1 MANNY
6 NMRRLSIAVF
16 TALLSVTASQA
27 SSIFDH
33 DFVVDG
39 FYFKRDQ
46 NYKKNYEVSLRCV
59 MNDNVVVTEGQG
71 GIPNLRDE
79 IVTFYFW
86 SEDGGLDYNY
96 YAKYI
101 GYHGDVVIPGTV
113 IYDDTVY
120 TVTEIDDF
128 AFCQCENLTSVEIP
142 SSVTSIGYGA
152 FYRCKGLTS
161 VEIPNSVTSI
171 GECAFRGCSNLM
183 SVGIGNGVE
192 KIRDLAFR
200 GCSNLTSID
209 VNNGNE
215 YYSCSDGVLF
225 DKDKRTLIY
234 YLEGKRDGS
243 CTIPETVTVIGDYAF
258 YNYTGLTSVEIPN
271 SVTSIG
277 ECAFGECYDLTSVEI
292 TNSVTSIGDYAFY
305 SCTGLTSVEIP
316 NSVTSIGNFAFYTCS
331 GLTSVEIGNSVT
343 SIGNFA
349 FAGCSGLTSVEIGN
363 SVTSIGNCAF
373 DGCAGLTS
381 VEIGNSV
388 TSIGNFAFCNC
399 AGLTSVEIGNS
410 VTDIG
415 SYAFEGCT
423 GLTDVYSLNVT
434 PPTCEGSI
442 CSSSTYEDATLHVP
456 TSSVEDYKNADIWCE
471 FANIVGL
478 DSYTVTIY
486 ISGEEEINV
495 GDEITISALIGGLL
509 EEYATTDTIYAWY
522 MNVDGGEAER
532 IDGSTTDTLVY
543 TPSEAGT
550 YSFYCGVTLN
560 DTTVYSD
567 TTEVEVV
574 AKGSDGSDTGIASI
588 EAEADVTY
596 DVYSIDGIRRMTTRE
611 RSEVESLPE
620 GLYIVNGRKI
630 VIRR

>member
-6 NMRRLSIAVF
+6 NMRRLFIAVF

-27 SSIFDH
+27 SSFDH

-59 MNDNVVVTEGQG
+59 MNDNVEVTTAQG
-71 GIPNLRDE
+71 NIPNLRDE
-79 IVTFYFW
+79 IVTFFIC
-86 SEDGGLDYNY
+86 SEDGGYLGYLDNY
-96 YAKYI
+96 YGKYI
-101 GYHGDVVIPGTV
+101 GYHGDVVIPETV

-120 TVTEIDDF
+120 TVTEIDDY

-142 SSVTSIGYGA
+142 SSVTSIGYEA
-152 FYRCKGLTS
+152 FYGCTGLTS
-161 VEIPNSVTSI
+161 VEIPNNVTSI
-171 GECAFRGCSNLM
+171 GIFAFRSCTGLT
-183 SVGIGNGVE
+183 SVGIGNGVN
-192 KIRDLAFR
+192 KIGDLAFY
-200 GCSNLTSID
+200 GCTGLTSID
-209 VNNGNE
+209 VNKGNE

-234 YLEGKRDGS
+234 YLRGKTDES

-258 YNYTGLTSVEIPN
+258 FYYKGLTSIEIPN

-277 ECAFGECYDLTSVEI
+277 ECAFGDCHDLTSVEI
-292 TNSVTSIGDYAFY
+292 GNSVTSIGDYAFY
-305 SCTGLTSVEIP
+305 YCTGLTSVEIP
-316 NSVTSIGNFAFYTCS
+316 NSVTSIGDYAFYD
-331 GLTSVEIGNSVT
+331 
-343 SIGNFA
+343 
-349 FAGCSGLTSVEIGN
+349 
-363 SVTSIGNCAF
+363 CA
-373 DGCAGLTS
+373 S
-381 VEIGNSV
+381 
-388 TSIGNFAFCNC
+388 
-399 AGLTSVEIGNS
+399 
-410 VTDIG
+410 
-415 SYAFEGCT
+415 
-423 GLTDVYSLNVT
+423 LTDVYSLNVT
-434 PPTCEGSI
+434 PPACEGDI

-456 TSSVEDYKNADIWCE
+456 SEAVEDYKNADIWCK

-486 ISGEEEINV
+486 ISEEEEINV
-495 GDEITISALIGGLL
+495 GDEITISASIGGLL

-522 MNVDGGEAER
+522 MNVDGGETER
-532 IDGSTTDTLVY
+532 IDGATTDTLVY

-550 YSFYCGVTLN
+550 YNFYCGVTLN

-567 TTEVEVV
+567 TTVVEAV
-574 AKGSDGSDTGIASI
+574 AIGGDGSDTGIASI

-596 DVYSIDGIRRMTTRE
+596 DVYSIDGVRRMTTRE